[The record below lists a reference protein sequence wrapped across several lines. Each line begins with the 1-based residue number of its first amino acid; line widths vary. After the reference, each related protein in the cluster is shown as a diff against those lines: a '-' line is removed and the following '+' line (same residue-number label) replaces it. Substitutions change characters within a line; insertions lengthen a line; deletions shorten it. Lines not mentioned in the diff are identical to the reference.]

1 MVHRRREWQDTP
13 VFLPQ
18 DPHEQYKKEKDMTV
32 KDESIRLEAVQY
44 ATGQEQRAITTSSKN
59 HEVARQS

>member
-1 MVHRRREWQDTP
+1 
-13 VFLPQ
+13 
-18 DPHEQYKKEKDMTV
+18 MTV

-59 HEVARQS
+59 NEVARQS